1 MSHEIRTPLNAII
14 GMAYLMQRNG
24 LAPDQAE
31 RAARITSAGELLLGI
46 ISDVLDIS
54 KIEAGRLSVES
65 VPVVVGD
72 IANNVAAMV
81 REQARAKGLRILVEG
96 EHLPPN
102 LLGDPTRLT
111 QSLLNYVSNAIKF
124 TEHGSI
130 TLRTSI
136 QQEAGQS
143 LKVRFE
149 VIDTGIG
156 IEAKAMAQIFGAFQQ
171 ADSSTTRKFGGTGL
185 GLSITRELAR
195 LMGGDAGA
203 SSVPG
208 QGSIFW
214 FTATLKRGVVLAKG
228 LDSVP
233 SANAELLLC
242 QDFKGTRVLLAE
254 DDFIN
259 RELALGLMADLNF
272 QIDVALDGLIAVEM
286 VQKNDYA
293 LVLMDMQ
300 MPHMGGLEAT
310 QKIRAMPGRR
320 LLPIIAMTANTF
332 AEDRKRCFD
341 AGMNDFIPKPINPD
355 LLFEKML
362 HWLSAS
368 KKSLPA

>member
-1 MSHEIRTPLNAII
+1 
-14 GMAYLMQRNG
+14 
-24 LAPDQAE
+24 
-31 RAARITSAGELLLGI
+31 
-46 ISDVLDIS
+46 
-54 KIEAGRLSVES
+54 
-65 VPVVVGD
+65 
-72 IANNVAAMV
+72 
-81 REQARAKGLRILVEG
+81 
-96 EHLPPN
+96 
-102 LLGDPTRLT
+102 
-111 QSLLNYVSNAIKF
+111 
-124 TEHGSI
+124 
-130 TLRTSI
+130 
-136 QQEAGQS
+136 
-143 LKVRFE
+143 
-149 VIDTGIG
+149 
-156 IEAKAMAQIFGAFQQ
+156 
-171 ADSSTTRKFGGTGL
+171 
-185 GLSITRELAR
+185 
-195 LMGGDAGA
+195 MGGDAGA
-203 SSVPG
+203 NSVPG
-208 QGSIFW
+208 QGSTFW